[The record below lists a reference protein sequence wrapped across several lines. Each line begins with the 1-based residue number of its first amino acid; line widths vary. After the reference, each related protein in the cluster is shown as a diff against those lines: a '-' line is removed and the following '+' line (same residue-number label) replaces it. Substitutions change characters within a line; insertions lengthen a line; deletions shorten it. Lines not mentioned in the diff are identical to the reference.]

1 MTRFALLPLL
11 LTACGPA
18 TDAAAPAP
26 VETPAEPPA
35 PAATPAAAPS
45 TAAAT
50 PAEII
55 DRLALS
61 VDGEG
66 LRFVYPNGRTVPLA
80 FGAPQ
85 AQAITATTA
94 ALGAP
99 KESGTNADCPSGAV
113 QFARWANG
121 FTLHFR
127 EDALVG
133 WVGAPGVTNMA
144 GIGIG
149 STRSALADVLDAQV
163 EQTSL
168 GTQFSAGGLTGV
180 LASDAPD
187 AKITAM
193 WAGEGCVAS

>member
-1 MTRFALLPLL
+1 MLRLMLPLTL
-11 LTACGPA
+11 AACAA
-18 TDAAAPAP
+18 TEAPEPAP
-26 VETPAEPPA
+26 SPTASPARAKPVPTPSPSAS
-35 PAATPAAAPS
+35 PAAG
-45 TAAAT
+45 
-50 PAEII
+50 E
-55 DRLALS
+55 RLALS

-80 FGAPQ
+80 FGAAR

-99 KESGTNADCPSGAV
+99 GESGTNADCPTGPV
-113 QFARWANG
+113 RFARWASG

-127 EDALVG
+127 NEVLVG
-133 WVGAPGVTNMA
+133 WTGAPGVANMA
-144 GIGIG
+144 GIGVG
-149 STRSALADVLDAQV
+149 STRRALTEALAAEV

-168 GTQFSAGGLTGV
+168 GTQFTAGGLAGI